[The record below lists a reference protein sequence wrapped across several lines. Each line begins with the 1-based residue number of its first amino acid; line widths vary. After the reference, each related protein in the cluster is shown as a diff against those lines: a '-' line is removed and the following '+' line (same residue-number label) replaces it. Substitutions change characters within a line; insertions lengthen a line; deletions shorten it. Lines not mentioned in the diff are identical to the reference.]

1 MIFIISHPSDVT
13 TDNVIKWLKYYGYND
28 IVRLNTPNRFK
39 VREILLKSDG
49 TTYIELDINECIVSL
64 DQIRFI
70 WYRNNPLIFDGNFLD
85 YLDLDINLKN
95 FYGYEWN
102 KSRDF
107 ILNEFMKKP
116 MLGNFFDNYINKLKN
131 LKIAAQCGFLIPE
144 TIVSEYGNTLKEFC
158 SDKLIITKP
167 IHEICEISEGNS
179 FMDMHTAQVSKD
191 NIFPRTMDVP
201 CLIQKKIEKWIELR
215 VFVFYDKIYAMA
227 IFSQLDKSSQV
238 DSRSYNNSNPIRK
251 VPYKLSKDIEN
262 KILSFMKK
270 CNYSTGS
277 IDLII
282 SEARECFFIEINP
295 VGVIEMLEP
304 CSYDIEKSIA
314 KEIIKR
320 YD

>member
-116 MLGNFFDNYINKLKN
+116 MLGNFFDNYINKLK
-131 LKIAAQCGFLIPE
+131 
-144 TIVSEYGNTLKEFC
+144 T
-158 SDKLIITKP
+158 
-167 IHEICEISEGNS
+167 
-179 FMDMHTAQVSKD
+179 
-191 NIFPRTMDVP
+191 
-201 CLIQKKIEKWIELR
+201 
-215 VFVFYDKIYAMA
+215 
-227 IFSQLDKSSQV
+227 
-238 DSRSYNNSNPIRK
+238 
-251 VPYKLSKDIEN
+251 
-262 KILSFMKK
+262 
-270 CNYSTGS
+270 
-277 IDLII
+277 
-282 SEARECFFIEINP
+282 
-295 VGVIEMLEP
+295 
-304 CSYDIEKSIA
+304 
-314 KEIIKR
+314 
-320 YD
+320 